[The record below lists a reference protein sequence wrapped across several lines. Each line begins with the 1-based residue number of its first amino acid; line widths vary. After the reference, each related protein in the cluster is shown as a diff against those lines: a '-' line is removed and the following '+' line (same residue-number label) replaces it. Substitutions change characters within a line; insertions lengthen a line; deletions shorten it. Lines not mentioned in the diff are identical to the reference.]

1 MFRSPK
7 PFLIA
12 PLVLFLGGM
21 GTFSRFFAPEPLEL
35 DQFNALYDTPAPAP
49 KGALNIFH
57 IGHSL
62 VGQDMPAMLMQM
74 ADASIGPGHDYRT
87 QAGWGTF
94 MKAHWDPDVPINGFE
109 EGNSHAFY
117 RDAREAVHSG
127 TLDALV
133 ITEAVEIR
141 DSIKYMESP
150 HMLHNWADAA
160 WSAKTDTKV
169 YFYETWHHLT
179 DPEGWLERL
188 DRDLGLYWEGQILR
202 PALNMQEEQQTGL
215 RPIYVIPGG
224 QVMAKVTRA
233 IEGSDGV
240 GSLKTRQDLFKDAI
254 HFNDYG
260 AYLMALTH
268 YAVLYQRSPIGL
280 PHQLNKA
287 DGTPAQSPGP
297 EAAALMQE
305 LVWEV
310 VTSYAP
316 TGVKG

>member
-1 MFRSPK
+1 MFRSLK
-7 PFLIA
+7 PLFIA
-12 PLVLFLGGM
+12 PLVLALGGM

-35 DQFNALYDTPAPAP
+35 EAFNALYATPAPAP
-49 KGALNIFH
+49 EGTLNIFH

-62 VGQDMPAMLMQM
+62 VARDMPSMLMQM
-74 ADASIGPGHDYRT
+74 ATAEIGPGHDYRT

-94 MKAHWDPDVPINGFE
+94 MKAHWDPDTPINGFE
-109 EGNSHAFY
+109 EGNNHAFY
-117 RDAREAVHSG
+117 RDAHEAVSSG
-127 TLDALV
+127 ALDALV

-150 HMLHNWADAA
+150 QMLHNWADAA
-160 WSAKTDTKV
+160 WRANADTKV
-169 YFYETWHHLT
+169 YFYETWHRL
-179 DPEGWLERL
+179 DDAEGWLERL

-202 PALNMQEEQQTGL
+202 PALNMQEQP

-233 IEGSDGV
+233 IEASDGV
-240 GSLKTRQDLFKDAI
+240 GPLKSREDLFKDTI

-268 YAVLYQRSPIGL
+268 YAVLYQRSPVGL
-280 PHQLNKA
+280 PYQLDKA
-287 DGTPAQSPGP
+287 DGTPAQSLGP
-297 EAAALMQE
+297 QAAALLQE

-310 VTSYAP
+310 VTGYPP
-316 TGVKG
+316 TGVGQ